1 MDISIFFLGVTVT
14 EKHKCS
20 KCGRKAIYHRRYA
33 GTYLC
38 KKHFNEMLEDKV
50 KKTMRKY
57 DMVEP
62 KETIAVGLSGGK
74 DSVVLLTLLN
84 KISEESLPLDLRP
97 IIIDEGIKG
106 YRDNS
111 IDMAKQTAKDL
122 GLNPI
127 VKSFKEEI
135 GYTLD
140 EITDLKNEDNMK
152 ACSYCGVF
160 RRKLLNKVSKEI
172 EADRVAVGHNLD
184 DKAQVIIMNMMRGD
198 VSRLGRIGPTY
209 EKIHDGFIPRIKPLR
224 EIPEKETTI
233 YALQNNLDIHLEECP
248 YAHESFRSEIRDF
261 INQTEETHPGTK
273 HTILKAFEKMYP
285 LLSKEFADVELN
297 KCKRCGEPTSNQIC
311 QACQMEQQ
319 IKEMEKKEQ
328 KQNKNQ
334 NEEKTKQT
342 QS

>member
-1 MDISIFFLGVTVT
+1 
-14 EKHKCS
+14 
-20 KCGRKAIYHRRYA
+20 
-33 GTYLC
+33 
-38 KKHFNEMLEDKV
+38 MLEDKV

-111 IDMAKQTAKDL
+111 ISMAKETALDL
-122 GLNPI
+122 GLEPI

-135 GYTLD
+135 GYSLD
-140 EITDLKNEDNMK
+140 EITDLKKEKDMK

-160 RRKLLNKVSKEI
+160 RRKLLNTTAKKI
-172 EADRVAVGHNLD
+172 KADKVAVGHNLD

-198 VSRLGRIGPTY
+198 VSKLGRIGPTY

-248 YAHESFRSEIRDF
+248 YAHESFRSEIRNF
-261 INQTEETHPGTK
+261 INKTEENHPGTK

-285 LLSKEFADVELN
+285 TLSKKFANVQLN
-297 KCKRCGEPTSNQIC
+297 KCKKCGEPTSNKIC
-311 QACQMEQQ
+311 QACKMEKQ
-319 IKEMEKKEQ
+319 IKQKEQ
-328 KQNKNQ
+328 NQNKQKN
-334 NEEKTKQT
+334 
-342 QS
+342 